1 MASDSSDIGVTAPP
15 YFAAFGLSATS
26 RLLSAAITNPL
37 DRCKVLLQTRPGTN
51 PNLPEV
57 IFRGYRGIVPRMAGT
72 FVYSSVHLG
81 FLASIRTDPLSFSSM
96 FMAHGLAKVVATTL
110 AYPFDT
116 RYTLRACGITP
127 PAISQ
132 MRPHFP
138 GFGLAL
144 LAAPLSVGCSLL
156 TVSFLG
162 MIFPLTQ
169 VSTDYDF
176 VRGVGV
182 GTAGALGGALCVYP
196 IDTVRRRVMTG
207 EFTLKQAI
215 GAGRYFRGLPVFV
228 LKAVPES
235 ILLTYSYLCNLRYFT
250 FLS

>member
-1 MASDSSDIGVTAPP
+1 MASDSSDIGATAPP
-15 YFAAFGLSATS
+15 YFAAFGLSAAST
-26 RLLSAAITNPL
+26 LLSVAVTNPL
-37 DRCKVLLQTRPGTN
+37 DRWKLLLQTRPGIN
-51 PNLPEV
+51 PNIPDV
-57 IFRGYRGIVPRMAGT
+57 ILKGYRGILPRMTGA
-72 FVYSSVHLG
+72 FVYSSIHMGL
-81 FLASIRTDPLSFSSM
+81 LASLRTDTLSFSSM
-96 FMAHGLAKVVATTL
+96 FVTNGLAKVVATTL
-110 AYPFDT
+110 AYPLDT
-116 RYTLRACGITP
+116 RYTLRACGISP
-127 PAISQ
+127 PTVFHL
-132 MRPHFP
+132 RKHFP

-144 LAAPLSVGCSLL
+144 LATPISVGGSLL

-235 ILLTYSYLCNLRYFT
+235 ILLSYSYLCNLRYFS